1 MKKLIF
7 LSILIL
13 TSCVDFGP
21 DPVDPNKPLELPP
34 ITMEGKNILGCKVN
48 GQVWVSS
55 VPFNLSG
62 YNSFRMGYDSLS
74 GHFGINSLWITPG
87 NEIFENLKFESI
99 VINKLVGDYKIL
111 RNINVANFID
121 VANINYNQYWIDN
134 TPKNK
139 LSITYANKL
148 KNIISGTFEF
158 TAIDTLHN
166 DTLFITEGRFD
177 GKY

>member
-1 MKKLIF
+1 
-7 LSILIL
+7 
-13 TSCVDFGP
+13 
-21 DPVDPNKPLELPP
+21 
-34 ITMEGKNILGCKVN
+34 
-48 GQVWVSS
+48 
-55 VPFNLSG
+55 
-62 YNSFRMGYDSLS
+62 
-74 GHFGINSLWITPG
+74 
-87 NEIFENLKFESI
+87 FESI